1 MVEVIESLI
10 KMFILN
16 EENYSRLNEEYLKDD
31 KNIKEEMLS
40 DEEKGIIIN
49 EKNNFI
55 MFFDFIKY
63 AFDEIVEQI
72 DSPNNYTRSLG
83 IYLLNKIIG
92 NIPKL
97 KKLIPILLQ
106 MDISN
111 LTIIEFFKYIK
122 EANSSID

>member
-1 MVEVIESLI
+1 
-10 KMFILN
+10 
-16 EENYSRLNEEYLKDD
+16 
-31 KNIKEEMLS
+31 MLS

-49 EKNNFI
+49 EKNDFI

-63 AFDEIVEQI
+63 VFDEIVEQI

-92 NIPKL
+92 NISKL

-106 MDISN
+106 MDISK
-111 LTIIEFFKYIK
+111 LTVIEFFKYVK